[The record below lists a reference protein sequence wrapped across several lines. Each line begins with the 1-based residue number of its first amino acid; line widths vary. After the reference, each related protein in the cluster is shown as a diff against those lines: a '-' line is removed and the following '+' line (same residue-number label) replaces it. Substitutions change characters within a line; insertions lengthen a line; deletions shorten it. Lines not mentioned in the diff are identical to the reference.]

1 MMLRYVLLT
10 STIAV
15 AAIGC
20 GGKGKIAHV
29 SGTVTLNGK
38 PVKDVAVTF
47 QPVVTDT
54 NNAPGPSAFGVTGA
68 DGRYTAKLIT
78 GEAKGATVGKNQ
90 VRFSAY
96 VPPDPDPNYDGPA
109 KTKPSVQIP
118 SRYWSDSKI
127 EFDVPAKG
135 TSSANFELTSP

>member
-1 MMLRYVLLT
+1 MTLRYVLLT
-10 STIAV
+10 GMIALV
-15 AAIGC
+15 ALGC
-20 GGKGKIAHV
+20 GGQGKIAPV
-29 SGTVTLNGK
+29 SGMVTLNGK

-47 QPVVTDT
+47 QPMVTDT

-68 DGRYTAKLIT
+68 DGRYTVKLIT
-78 GEAKGATVGKNQ
+78 GEGNGATVGKNQ

-118 SRYWSDSKI
+118 SRYYSDSKI
-127 EFDVPAKG
+127 EFDVPPKG
-135 TSSANFELTSP
+135 TSAANFELTSP